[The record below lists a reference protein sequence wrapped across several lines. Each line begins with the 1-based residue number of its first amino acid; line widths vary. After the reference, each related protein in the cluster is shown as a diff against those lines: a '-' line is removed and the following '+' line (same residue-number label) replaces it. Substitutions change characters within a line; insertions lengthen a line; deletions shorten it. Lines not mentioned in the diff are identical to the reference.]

1 MVIRVHFCMGN
12 TGLFTASPQQS
23 PSSPPHPNPH
33 PKAGSENVS
42 SHPVPREQPGSS
54 RDTAG
59 PWKPLGVKPMGA
71 PAGSL
76 TQIKSQGRLVASG
89 QEVGGIEGVE
99 VRPAGPCLRWGHLQ
113 DRHRSLICFHRACP
127 QEWFSHCQ
135 MVEKNIKRKS
145 PFITHDNYL
154 KSSFQRP

>member
-1 MVIRVHFCMGN
+1 MVIRVHFCIGNMGR
-12 TGLFTASPQQS
+12 FTASPQQS
-23 PSSPPHPNPH
+23 PSSPPHPNPR

-59 PWKPLGVKPMGA
+59 PRKPLGVKPMGA

-99 VRPAGPCLRWGHLQ
+99 VRPAGPCLRWGTVRNPPPTDGQ
-113 DRHRSLICFHRACP
+113 VP
-127 QEWFSHCQ
+127 MME
-135 MVEKNIKRKS
+135 E
-145 PFITHDNYL
+145 
-154 KSSFQRP
+154 